1 MEIGLIIFIS
11 KSVFSSSFDHKVGC
25 VFSMVIWSEFRIW
38 QYRDDDHHDDA
49 SHFTR
54 ERACST
60 SLVTYLKCFTK
71 HLKNLLKS
79 FPMVLDRS
87 LQTLVDIKDKSPLK
101 VILEMDFKIFSY
113 KIIVFNLYK
122 SISIIGSI
130 STGANLMICQ
140 FKWASRLQK
149 GQIFH
154 SMDRLHQWTSKGPV
168 QVQV

>member
-1 MEIGLIIFIS
+1 MGS
-11 KSVFSSSFDHKVGC
+11 PD
-25 VFSMVIWSEFRIW
+25 SE
-38 QYRDDDHHDDA
+38 
-49 SHFTR
+49 SR

-113 KIIVFNLYK
+113 KILEPLQIHIHNWEHIDRRESDDMPIQMSQSFTEGSNFSFN
-122 SISIIGSI
+122 GPF
-130 STGANLMICQ
+130 T
-140 FKWASRLQK
+140 
-149 GQIFH
+149 
-154 SMDRLHQWTSKGPV
+154 SMDKQRTSPSPSLGSKSSSRSWIKKKIPKIFKRSNKSDPG
-168 QVQV
+168 Q